1 MSTYDGAFDVR
12 APRYGATT
20 DSLRSLKIAAIIMLH
35 ALVFF
40 GLMHDKVQAR
50 VEHVIKA
57 EIITLNLPVA
67 IEPQRANP
75 AKPTPAPK
83 DASKTLEPTSSA
95 RTPPLPPVP
104 LAELVPLSA
113 PESAAPTS
121 REIATIT
128 ASAQSATP
136 SVASNSSS
144 LKENAPTAPPP
155 PAPPPRIELPSSNA
169 DYLNNPAPPY
179 PAQSKRLGEQGKLL
193 LHVFVSA
200 TGTAEKVELRQSSGF
215 ERLDQIALET
225 VKKWKF
231 VPGKRNGNPEAM
243 WVNVP
248 LVFELG

>member
-1 MSTYDGAFDVR
+1 
-12 APRYGATT
+12 
-20 DSLRSLKIAAIIMLH
+20 
-35 ALVFF
+35 
-40 GLMHDKVQAR
+40 MHDKVQAR
-50 VEHVIKA
+50 IERVITA
-57 EIITLNLPVA
+57 EIISLNLPVA
-67 IEPQRANP
+67 VEPQRTNP
-75 AKPTPAPK
+75 VKPTPTPK
-83 DASKTLEPTSSA
+83 DTSKAQEPPATA

-104 LAELVPLSA
+104 LAELVPVSA

-121 REIATIT
+121 RESATIT
-128 ASAQSATP
+128 TSAQSAT
-136 SVASNSSS
+136 STVASQSTSS
-144 LKENAPTAPPP
+144 KENAPSAPPP
-155 PAPPPRIELPSSNA
+155 APPRIELPSSNA

-200 TGTAEKVELRQSSGF
+200 TGAAEKVEIRQSSGF